1 MQDLLLSCRSYEM
14 SLERKRGDILI
25 GFASLVDIIVLISMS
40 ASLSTGVWNYLVYTF
55 DALVVAFIQL
65 L

>member
-1 MQDLLLSCRSYEM
+1 M

-25 GFASLVDIIVLISMS
+25 GFASLVDITVLISIS

-55 DALVVAFIQL
+55 DALVVAFIVFSYCRRLKESQQR
-65 L
+65 